1 MALLEIKNLKFTYN
15 GAHKAALEDINLTVE
30 NGDFVLLCGESGC
43 GKTTLLKLLK
53 RQIRPAGKLEGGIFY
68 CGEDMNDIDERTSVA
83 QIGYVMQNPESQ
95 IVTDKVWHELAFGLE
110 SLGTKTDIIRRNV
123 AEICGFFGIGEWY
136 HRKTCELS
144 GGQKQLLSL
153 ASVMAMNPSLL
164 ILDEPTAQLDPIAAS
179 EFLASLRKI
188 NEELGVTVIIAEHR
202 LEEVFPM
209 ASKVVLMDKARV
221 FLCGTPREV
230 GENLSSD
237 EVSHKMSLGL
247 PAAVRLFHALDG
259 KGECPLTVKEGKKFI
274 SENYKQ
280 DITKLETPKK
290 DFKNRK
296 KAIEIREGYFRYER
310 GTPDVLSGLD
320 LCVYENETLCILGS
334 NGAGKTTLLRV
345 LSGVRTL
352 YRGKYLVWG
361 EKSKSGAKNAIAAL
375 PQNPQNLFVMNTV
388 YEDLLEVTKFF
399 SLSKAEGEKAVQ
411 ETAEKLGINHLL
423 ESHPYDLSGG
433 EQQKAA
439 LAKILLMNPQII
451 LLDEPTKGLDAYSKQ
466 EFARI
471 ISSLKIEG
479 KTIVIV
485 THDVEFAAEHADR
498 CAMFFDGTIVSAED
512 RVEFFAS
519 NSYYTTAA
527 ARITRPMYEN
537 AVTVEMAAELCR
549 KNRKRINYGTK

>member
-1 MALLEIKNLKFTYN
+1 
-15 GAHKAALEDINLTVE
+15 
-30 NGDFVLLCGESGC
+30 
-43 GKTTLLKLLK
+43 
-53 RQIRPAGKLEGGIFY
+53 
-68 CGEDMNDIDERTSVA
+68 
-83 QIGYVMQNPESQ
+83 
-95 IVTDKVWHELAFGLE
+95 
-110 SLGTKTDIIRRNV
+110 
-123 AEICGFFGIGEWY
+123 
-136 HRKTCELS
+136 
-144 GGQKQLLSL
+144 
-153 ASVMAMNPSLL
+153 
-164 ILDEPTAQLDPIAAS
+164 
-179 EFLASLRKI
+179 
-188 NEELGVTVIIAEHR
+188 
-202 LEEVFPM
+202 
-209 ASKVVLMDKARV
+209 MDKARV

-237 EVSHKMSLGL
+237 EVSHKMSSGL

-280 DITKLETPKK
+280 DITKLDSQKK

-296 KAIEIREGYFRYER
+296 KVLEIRGGYFRYER

-334 NGAGKTTLLRV
+334 NGVGKTTLLRV

-411 ETAEKLGINHLL
+411 ETASKLGINHLL

-433 EQQKAA
+433 EQQKTA

-471 ISSLKIEG
+471 ISSLKSEG

-498 CAMFFDGTIVSAED
+498 CAMFFDGAIVSAED

-549 KNRKRINYGTK
+549 KNGKRINYGTK